1 MKFEALKVGRWM
13 CARIKAG
20 KRIEPK
26 ERYGDDSEGSEGSE
40 SEGSGGS
47 EGNDNEGSEGSDSS
61 TAPTAAESAEAG
73 EERQAADQAAAAAA
87 KQALAAAITEY
98 VADRQADTAQED
110 RWRTTMQRRMDQGF
124 RELRKEIE
132 ETLVKKIGDMLDE
145 KLGKQGSTS
154 TPEKQEGALGTQLQ
168 EEVKKIYQAIGELQ
182 RLQFQP
188 WPPLPPRPSRLPPQ
202 GSF

>member
-1 MKFEALKVGRWM
+1 M

-26 ERYGDDSEGSEGSE
+26 ERY
-40 SEGSGGS
+40 
-47 EGNDNEGSEGSDSS
+47 DSS